1 MSFHFYTSI
10 QEDISAIFSKADK
23 NNTGKL
29 NVKDLKEVVKDI
41 CERYPQVEIYLNKKQ
56 LKNINVLLK
65 NAEEDPKKASME
77 FDIEKFKKALSEV
90 DSQMKH
96 LPATAQVKLE
106 NLFSSDDIILPP
118 TFDLIVFC
126 SVTVS
131 SNIVGCCSRRCLS
144 CKLFQSHGAM

>member
-1 MSFHFYTSI
+1 MSSFPNIYLWQTCSVFSFLPFI

-96 LPATAQVKLE
+96 LPATAQVKLKRIYFHLTISSFHQLLIW
-106 NLFSSDDIILPP
+106 LFFVLWLFLPIL
-118 TFDLIVFC
+118 
-126 SVTVS
+126 
-131 SNIVGCCSRRCLS
+131 
-144 CKLFQSHGAM
+144 

>member
-1 MSFHFYTSI
+1 MSFHFYTFT
-10 QEDISAIFSKADK
+10 QEDISSIFSKADK

-65 NAEEDPKKASME
+65 NAEEDPKKASMD

-96 LPATAQVKLE
+96 LPATAQVKLRE
-106 NLFSSDDIILPP
+106 FLF
-118 TFDLIVFC
+118 V
-126 SVTVS
+126 
-131 SNIVGCCSRRCLS
+131 
-144 CKLFQSHGAM
+144 